1 MKANEIHDRRKMITE
16 LLYKEDFV
24 KTADLMER
32 FNVSKETIRKDLVFL
47 ENEGMLKKKY
57 GGAEL
62 ISKRELLSKKELD
75 HVMKRSPREFDKKE
89 RIVQA
94 ALKQLP
100 LDTKSI
106 GLDFG
111 STVSLL
117 AQRLNAY
124 SEKQIFTGS
133 LAAII
138 ELINGPHSVYCS
150 GGYYS
155 DPHMAFQNE
164 SKIDLYPDIHLDVSF
179 FGSGGVKNRNGF
191 CTSLLVDAEQKRN
204 LLKKTEKKVVLLD
217 HTKFESTSLVE
228 VATWEE
234 IDLVITNKETPMEF
248 QRNIARKT
256 KLLAV

>member
-1 MKANEIHDRRKMITE
+1 MKANEIVDRRKEITE
-16 LLYKEDFV
+16 ILYQEESV
-24 KTADLMER
+24 KTADLMKR

-47 ENEGMLKKKY
+47 EEEGMLKKKY

-75 HVMKRSPREFDKKE
+75 HVMQRSPREFSKKE

-117 AQRLNAY
+117 ALQLNDY
-124 SEKQIFTGS
+124 SPKQIFTGS
-133 LAAII
+133 LAAIL
-138 ELINGPHSVYCS
+138 ELVNGPHSVYCL

-155 DPHMAFQNE
+155 DPHMAFQND
-164 SKIDLYPDIHLDVSF
+164 SKIDLYPDIHLEVSF
-179 FGSGGVKNRNGF
+179 FGSGGVKNRAGF
-191 CTSLLVDAEQKRN
+191 CTSSLVDAEQKRN
-204 LLKKTEKKVVLLD
+204 LLQKTGKKIVLLD
-217 HTKFESTSLVE
+217 DTKFESTSLVE
-228 VATWEE
+228 VASWEE
-234 IDLVITNKETPMEF
+234 IDLVITNKETPIEF
-248 QRNIARKT
+248 QREIARKT